1 MRKSLGQETSVK
13 KSRVLTSVATL
24 AGACIIGAGLT
35 GFAAP
40 DAAETNAV
48 DVVAVLQD
56 IAPDTVA
63 DAVAS
68 AKTDADTAVEVTV
81 PAGGAVEVPKDPT
94 DGVQVTTPGDAPNVT
109 IGLPFADQATDAAAS
124 PKAGVV
130 VFDNHNGSSTVPV
143 TRADGGVQ
151 ISTVIEGANAPTRY
165 DYPITV
171 RGEQSVHLLDDGAA
185 YVGTEDGDAI
195 SAHIPAPWAKDA
207 NGDPVATHFEVSGD
221 VLTQVVDFNPETA
234 FPVVADPQF
243 AWYWGL
249 PGVKTTRAETR
260 QLMGIGAGPTGPGG
274 AAKACGAL
282 LKVAGPAGIAAAG
295 LCAINIVSIMYNAT
309 KAYNA
314 GQCAWLLISP
324 GVIGTVPYKDSYC
337 R

>member
-1 MRKSLGQETSVK
+1 MK
-13 KSRVLTSVATL
+13 KSRLFTSAATL
-24 AGACIIGAGLT
+24 ATACILGAGLT
-35 GFAAP
+35 GFAAA

-56 IAPDTVA
+56 IAPD
-63 DAVAS
+63 AVANVAAS
-68 AKTDADTAVEVTV
+68 AQTDADTAVKVTV
-81 PAGGAVEVPKDPT
+81 PAGGSVEVPKDPS
-94 DGVQVTTPGDAPNVT
+94 DGLHVTTPGDAPNVT
-109 IGLPFADQATDAAAS
+109 IGLPFADQADDAAAS
-124 PKAGVV
+124 QKAGVV
-130 VFDNHNGSSTVPV
+130 VYDNNNGSSTVPV
-143 TRADGGVQ
+143 TRPDGGVQ
-151 ISTVIEGANAPTRY
+151 ITTVIDDANAPKRY
-165 DYPITV
+165 AYPITV
-171 RGEQSVHLLDDGAA
+171 PGEQAVHLLDDGAA
-185 YVGTEDGDAI
+185 YIGSEDGVAI
-195 SAHIPAPWAKDA
+195 SAYIPAPWAKDA
-207 NGDPVATHFEVSGD
+207 NGDPVATHFEVNGD
-221 VLTQVVDFNPETA
+221 VLTQVVEFAPQTA

-282 LKVAGPAGIAAAG
+282 LKMAGPVGVAAAV
-295 LCAINIVSIMYNAT
+295 LCGINAVSIMYNAT

-314 GQCAWLLISP
+314 GQCAHLLISP